1 MNIKY
6 GIGIVLIII
15 IIILMSLMA
24 NIERQGYLSEF
35 DLVEIYND
43 NNIYDA
49 RIKYNSSIFRNS
61 DIFSVYVNTNKLPD
75 NIILIPQESGSP
87 FYQILVSKDTVL
99 NENIDIFYKLKLKGS
114 VYIIAILLCLLFVI
128 LIFFQQLKHIIF
140 NFKLYYFKGYL
151 LFYIII
157 LSIFLILLF
166 ISNIERTS
174 AIVRLEEIAHTKSG
188 YVYKG
193 FLSDDKLLFSGLFNY
208 RNGSIDF
215 VEQPSY
221 IRKGYYIEFLELPAW
236 YDTNNA
242 NIYFSN
248 DSLIFS
254 NAYTYNAFNYEVPI
268 SVGEHYQLDLSL
280 KVLQILSNDML
291 KWDISD
297 SRNFEYISI
306 GNFISN
312 EYFVSEYVTN
322 IYINKEYSTNILT
335 NEYITSDI
343 SIQLNSTVEIKEE
356 NIESKYSKRLH
367 INFPHSSLIEVNN
380 IKLSQLDNQLFAKS
394 DNSIV
399 FTSDKKLN
407 ILLENI
413 QIKHKISLNHNST
426 VLFIILTLI
435 MFIVICIKFRLYIFN
450 IYNKLYQNE
459 YGKIIIDNIY
469 IIIILV
475 IIILGIYLRVSY
487 RPCWIWDTMNYIA
500 NGMYMITLG
509 RVQAPYP
516 GTLFSLI
523 HVSLMNFIFNNIQNS
538 YVMYMQ
544 IIPTSIVVIFTYKIL
559 RMFVSKTSAI
569 CYLLLIFFIY
579 NIPTSISH
587 ILIVPYTDSWLLMF
601 STIVVYLVLKDKLIA
616 AGILIA
622 IAHYY
627 RVSQALP
634 VLIFTVVLIRE
645 INIKKV
651 IIYLS
656 TIFLSIFIIKLILNS
671 FFDLGY
677 NDFYMAG
684 FQERNIILPFTSL
697 NIKDI
702 FLDIVN
708 VFWGYRIANI
718 PILVGLTIALA
729 YTIYVKY
736 SDIKHFN
743 IKKLILN
750 LTNLDKIF
758 IFSFLIYC
766 SCFVGGLYV
775 QQVFGNRSEILIRPG
790 ENRYFIYPFL
800 FSTMI
805 GYIYLDIN
813 TKTSI
818 IFRRIFVI
826 VLIMVSIV
834 SYSYN
839 IYKSINNNMFYNM
852 IHYFDYTEDYP
863 YIEKGSKYIFLD
875 ISPAGI
881 TTYIFKPETL
891 NYVTIKNPNPFEVIN
906 DYNYFYTNDNSN
918 IDYVFASYG
927 LKDNYYVKDSNGIIF
942 KRYWVNGL
950 KDSEPYSL
958 FKKVTNYNNVLDK
971 E

>member
-1 MNIKY
+1 MNKNIL
-6 GIGIVLIII
+6 IILIII
-15 IIILMSLMA
+15 LLLAVLSITG

-280 KVLQILSNDML
+280 KILKFGNGKTI

-297 SRNFEYISI
+297 SRKFEYISMSNI
-306 GNFISN
+306 NTNDYFMISSIVNIN
-312 EYFVSEYVTN
+312 E
-322 IYINKEYSTNILT
+322 K
-335 NEYITSDI
+335 
-343 SIQLNSTVEIKEE
+343 
-356 NIESKYSKRLH
+356 NIEPKYSKKLH
-367 INFPHSSLIEVNN
+367 IDFPHSSLIEVNN

-413 QIKHKISLNHNST
+413 QITYKLNINYT
-426 VLFIILTLI
+426 YFILLLILTSILI
-435 MFIVICIKFRLYIFN
+435 VVIIIRFNLYVCILQI
-450 IYNKLYQNE
+450 INKLYQNK
-459 YGKIIIDNIY
+459 YFKFIIDNIY
-469 IIIILV
+469 IV
-475 IIILGIYLRVSY
+475 IICIIAFGIFFKISY
-487 RPCWIWDTMNYIA
+487 MPLWAWDTINYIA
-500 NGMYMITLG
+500 NGLSLLTFNK
-509 RVQAPYP
+509 VQGLYP

-523 HVSLMNFIFNNIQNS
+523 NTSLAKLIFQNTQYS
-538 YVMYMQ
+538 SFVYLQ
-544 IIPTSIVVIFTYKIL
+544 LIPITVTLVYTYKIL
-559 RMFVSKTSAI
+559 RMFISKTSAI
-569 CYLLLIFFIY
+569 FYLLLIFYLY
-579 NIPTSISH
+579 NIYSSISH
-587 ILIVPYTDSWLLMF
+587 ILIIPYTDSWLLMF
-601 STIVVYLVLKDKLIA
+601 SSIIVYLVLKDKLII

-622 IAHYY
+622 VAHYY
-627 RVSQALP
+627 RASQALP
-634 VLIFTVVLIRE
+634 VLIFTVVLIKE
-645 INIKKV
+645 INIKKI
-651 IIYLS
+651 IIYLAV
-656 TIFLSIFIIKLILNS
+656 IFLSIFIIQFILNS
-671 FFDLGY
+671 FFDLGH
-677 NDFYMAG
+677 NDFNNYIVG
-684 FQERNIILPFTSL
+684 FKEKNILFPFTSFS
-697 NIKDI
+697 IKDI
-702 FLDIVN
+702 FLDIIN
-708 VFWGYRIANI
+708 VFWAFRISNI
-718 PILVGLTIALA
+718 PILIGLTITLI

-736 SDIKHFN
+736 SDITHLN
-743 IKKLILN
+743 IKTFILN
-750 LTNLDKIF
+750 LTNLDKMF

-766 SCFVGGLYV
+766 SCFVGGLYI
-775 QQVFGNRSEILIRPG
+775 QQVFGSRDITLKAIG

-800 FSTMI
+800 FTTMTS
-805 GYIYLDIN
+805 YIYLDKI
-813 TKTSI
+813 TKNSK
-818 IFRRIFVI
+818 IFRI
-826 VLIMVSIV
+826 IMVFIILIPSICV
-834 SYSYN
+834 FSHTISKIDGFNKAVHFYDYSEN
-839 IYKSINNNMFYNM
+839 
-852 IHYFDYTEDYP
+852 YP
-863 YIEKGSKYIFLD
+863 TIETNSNYIFADVLD
-875 ISPAGI
+875 VGDGI
-881 TTYIFKPETL
+881 AIYIFKPGKL
-891 NYVTIKNPNPFEVIN
+891 NYTMKQSYLGGWNTYET
-906 DYNYFYTNDNSN
+906 FYTNDNSN
-918 IDYVFASYG
+918 VDYVFGSYS
-927 LKDNYYVKDSNGIIF
+927 LENLDYIEDTNGIKF
-942 KRYWVNGL
+942 KRYWINSL
-950 KDSEPYSL
+950 KDAYPYAL
-958 FKKVTNYNNVLDK
+958 FKKDSNFD
-971 E
+971 